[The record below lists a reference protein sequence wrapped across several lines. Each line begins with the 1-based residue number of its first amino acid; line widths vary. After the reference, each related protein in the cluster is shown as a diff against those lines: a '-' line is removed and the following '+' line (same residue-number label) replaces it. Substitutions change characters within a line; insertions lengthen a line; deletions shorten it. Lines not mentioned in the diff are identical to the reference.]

1 MKRYFAVIIILL
13 ALIESSCNKMDS
25 TYRDF
30 LKDGPIT
37 YTEKVDSV
45 RAYAGRERMLL
56 TWNPITDPRVTKVV
70 ISWSSGSGS
79 IEVPIASEK
88 DTLTLIEGLEEGNY
102 VFDLYTYDA
111 ADNRSVKAEVVGRVH
126 GDVYESGLILR
137 SVSQMTLTGNTLR
150 IRFRP
155 MEGVEGYDSEEVT
168 YISSVDGQ
176 EKTILRKAGIDPE
189 LIIEDFSGEEFT
201 HRSIYKPQ
209 VLSPDLFYSVSATV
223 NIFAD
228 PAELEYTNP
237 VFTPILADPSVIRDP
252 LTGYFYAYGTE
263 DRWPNGTNQI
273 VPIVRSQDLV
283 NWSYV
288 GNAFSTKPA
297 WKSSGGVWAPDI
309 AYVNGKYHLY
319 YSMSVWGDEDPG
331 IGVAVADYPAGPFS
345 DYGKMFLSS
354 EIDVPNSIDPFYY
367 EDGGKKYLFWGSF
380 DNTPKQGT
388 YAVELSENGR
398 SVKDM
403 SQKFKIAAG
412 DWEAVNIF
420 QKNGY
425 YYFFGSKGGCCDG
438 ASSTYR
444 VLVARSTN
452 LLGPYLDRNGNN
464 IANRG
469 NGTLVLQRNA
479 QYAGPGHNAPI
490 MTDNNGDD
498 WMLYHAIDVNNPMVN
513 NVNQRVL
520 MLDKIHWDAQGW
532 PLVNNGSPSF
542 ENMLKPVF

>member
-1 MKRYFAVIIILL
+1 MKRYCSVV
-13 ALIESSCNKMDS
+13 LIFLTLIVLSCNKMDS
-25 TYRDF
+25 TYREF

-37 YTEKVDSV
+37 YMQKADSV
-45 RAYAGRERMLL
+45 RAYAGRERVLL
-56 TWNPITDPRVTKVV
+56 TWRPINDPRVTKVV
-70 ISWSSGSGS
+70 ISWSSGSGRQ
-79 IEVPIASEK
+79 EVPISSEK
-88 DTLTLIEGLEEGNY
+88 DTLVLIEGLEEGNY
-102 VFDLYTYDA
+102 VFDFRTYDEK
-111 ADNRSVKAEVVGRVH
+111 NNQSVKTEVVGMAH
-126 GDVYESGLILR
+126 GNVYESGLILR
-137 SVSQMTLTGNTLR
+137 SVNHMALTGNALL

-155 MEGVEGYDSEEVT
+155 MEGVRGYDGEEVT

-176 EKTILRKAGIDPE
+176 EKTIILEEDSFE
-189 LIIEDFSGEEFT
+189 LTIADFAGEEFT

-209 VLSPDLFYSVSATV
+209 VLSPDLFYSASENV
-223 NIFAD
+223 NIFANQ
-228 PAELEYTNP
+228 AEVEYTNP
-237 VFTPILADPSVIRDP
+237 VFIPILADPSVIRDP
-252 LTGYFYAYGTE
+252 LTGFFYAYGTE
-263 DRWPNGTNQI
+263 DRWPNGANRL

-283 NWSYV
+283 NWTFV
-288 GNAFSTKPA
+288 GNAFSNKPA
-297 WKSSGGVWAPDI
+297 WKSSGGIWAPDI

-319 YSMSVWGDEDPG
+319 YSMSIWDDPDPG

-380 DNTPKQGT
+380 DGTPKQGT

-403 SQKFKIAAG
+403 SQKTKIAAG

-420 QKNGY
+420 KKNGY

-438 ASSTYR
+438 ANSTYR

-452 LLGPYLDRNGNN
+452 LLGPYLDKNGND
-464 IANRG
+464 IASRG
-469 NGTLVLQRNA
+469 NGTLVLQRNEA
-479 QYAGPGHNAPI
+479 YAGPGHNAPI
-490 MTDNNGDD
+490 VTDSKGDD

-513 NVNQRVL
+513 GVNQRVL

-532 PLVNNGSPSF
+532 PVVNNGYPSF
-542 ENMLKPVF
+542 ESMLKPVF